1 MNSNKIIYDSNFGY
15 IFTTDYTDFTDFSS
29 QGRRWRDA
37 EQSEWQEPPRLNNPY
52 NPCNPLWKNT
62 SFSTTNKANN
72 SNLPCGEKMY
82 FPNAASGDE
91 WNRMATLSIRFYSL
105 HPGCIVYCINSS
117 YSKYS
122 LWKNTSGP
130 SARRSQFFMNLIICS
145 FRRIHVKVRVR
156 V

>member
-1 MNSNKIIYDSNFGY
+1 MTQISD
-15 IFTTDYTDFTDFSS
+15 IFLQRITRISRIF
-29 QGRRWRDA
+29 RRRGDDGGM
-37 EQSEWQEPPRLNNPY
+37 QNNPNGRSRRGSKIRIIRAIRCGKTLHFQQRIKRIILIY
-52 NPCNPLWKNT
+52 HAARRCIFLMPQAA
-62 SFSTTNKANN
+62 TN
-72 SNLPCGEKMY
+72 GI
-82 FPNAASGDE
+82 E
-91 WNRMATLSIRFYSL
+91 WLHSAFVFIRCTL
-105 HPGCIVYCINSS
+105 GCIVYCINSS